1 MRICLYVL
9 TACSTEITTY
19 TSCLSEWKSQ
29 KWKHLKVSQ
38 TCNHRGTDAV
48 WVCMRNS
55 MPVQLV
61 IQSPRLC
68 MQPIVWTRDGM
79 IWVQPTGI
87 RPFLSLQATWKKSAL
102 YVSQDCCKGISDPRI
117 WGDTINHLYH
127 LKCVRRSEI
136 QLNPSKRRVSA
147 VQLRRRLLLTWHETC
162 LPQTRDIPELLSGL
176 GQLCPSSTAP
186 QPKCSRLPGIFFL
199 RYILINEY
207 ISEYH
212 KHALLFLF
220 LLVLFKE

>member
-1 MRICLYVL
+1 MFSLPAPQRLLHTPLVFQNENRRNENISRYHKHAITEEQMQCESAWETVCQ
-9 TACSTEITTY
+9 CSW
-19 TSCLSEWKSQ
+19 LF
-29 KWKHLKVSQ
+29 
-38 TCNHRGTDAV
+38 RA
-48 WVCMRNS
+48 
-55 MPVQLV
+55 
-61 IQSPRLC
+61 
-68 MQPIVWTRDGM
+68 IVWTRDGM

-147 VQLRRRLLLTWHETC
+147 VQLRRRSLLTWHETC

-176 GQLCPSSTAP
+176 GQLCPSSTA
-186 QPKCSRLPGIFFL
+186 Q
-199 RYILINEY
+199 
-207 ISEYH
+207 
-212 KHALLFLF
+212 
-220 LLVLFKE
+220 V